1 MNPITKGALGAQVE
15 QFLKTP
21 ENFAAFKLAG
31 RTILFPVKGETPVD
45 HLNKFLV
52 KMSES
57 LGDNFAEKDL
67 LSNYF
72 KKKIDKT
79 IVTGAKNPEDNRPD
93 GTLVKVA
100 TKLRQFMQPKVTNE
114 AEVEDEPAPVQP
126 EAPKVN
132 PNPVRVAAPKA
143 QQTAADLEKELNE
156 LLENGTGTED
166 QINDLTARI
175 AAQHAKEAQPKVVKT
190 TGKSVQELRQAME
203 NELNKADIDMQKV
216 QDLQAEIT
224 ALEKKDAELART
236 LNNQLNPDVNTDEAF
251 ALRLQAEL
259 NGEPIPTDER
269 IQGVAPKA
277 IAQTETEAKEPK
289 KCCISRCFSAIADCI
304 ASIFK
309 KIFCCFFSEKK
320 EEKKAEE
327 VKPAT
332 EPLANAGEIADD
344 YDL

>member
-67 LSNYF
+67 LNNYF

-79 IVTGAKNPEDNRPD
+79 VVTGAENPEDNRPE

-100 TKLRQFMQPKVTNE
+100 TKLRQFMQPRVTNDP
-114 AEVEDEPAPVQP
+114 EVVDEPAPAQP

-143 QQTAADLEKELNE
+143 EATAADLERELNE
-156 LLENGTGTED
+156 LLESGAADED

-175 AAQHAKEAQPKVVKT
+175 AAQHAKEAQPKPVKM
-190 TGKSVQELRQAME
+190 TGRSIAELRQAME
-203 NELNKADIDMQKV
+203 DEMAKDDIRADYLA
-216 QDLQAEIT
+216 DLQEEID
-224 ALEKKDAELART
+224 ALLKKDEEAALA

-309 KIFCCFFSEKK
+309 RIFCCFSSEKK
-320 EEKKAEE
+320 EEKKTEE
-327 VKPAT
+327 VKPAA
-332 EPLANAGEIADD
+332 EPLAPAGEIADD